1 MWGYQQSTSAA
12 TAWFNSKIQSMTCKS
27 DTLHLN
33 VTLSFLYGRRNT
45 MDGFTLIYL
54 ILDSHRFHN
63 IRRVINNELIN
74 QRGQV
79 WWWILRK
86 VQHCQTRCFDNHSPA
101 LTSLGQLSFPV
112 GKDCSNPFT
121 PFCTYGRGKLH
132 LGMVDTLQDGA
143 KKKHCFFLNLKIE
156 KINIVLCLFQSLAYE

>member
-1 MWGYQQSTSAA
+1 
-12 TAWFNSKIQSMTCKS
+12 MTCKS

-54 ILDSHRFHN
+54 ILDSHRFLN

-79 WWWILRK
+79 
-86 VQHCQTRCFDNHSPA
+86 
-101 LTSLGQLSFPV
+101 
-112 GKDCSNPFT
+112 
-121 PFCTYGRGKLH
+121 
-132 LGMVDTLQDGA
+132 
-143 KKKHCFFLNLKIE
+143 
-156 KINIVLCLFQSLAYE
+156 